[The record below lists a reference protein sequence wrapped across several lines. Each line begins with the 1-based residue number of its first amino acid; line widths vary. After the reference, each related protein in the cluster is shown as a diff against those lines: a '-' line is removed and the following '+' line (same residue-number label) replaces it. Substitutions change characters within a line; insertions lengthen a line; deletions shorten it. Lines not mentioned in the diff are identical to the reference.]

1 VCEVPDGAVNS
12 HHRCLG
18 DTHLSGKT
26 YEFAAAT
33 RIAVTGSEPS
43 ALPPLSLTTHG
54 SNSFLSHILENL
66 MTHPSLRL
74 LRYPVQRVG
83 DTVAWKNETVWEL
96 LGRRP
101 LETSTRLVRFGS
113 RTRDLQVRG

>member
-1 VCEVPDGAVNS
+1 MD
-12 HHRCLG
+12 
-18 DTHLSGKT
+18 
-26 YEFAAAT
+26 
-33 RIAVTGSEPS
+33 
-43 ALPPLSLTTHG
+43 
-54 SNSFLSHILENL
+54 L

-83 DTVAWKNETVWEL
+83 DTVAWKNKTVWEL

-101 LETSTRLVRFGS
+101 LETSTRLVHFGN